1 MPFVFSGAIIKTAG
15 KIKGFIMTA
24 RNYCTHEDTFGEN
37 ATTAP
42 STDKNCSV
50 LKFFTS
56 LKSNIKKRLQQI
68 VHSEQM

>member
-1 MPFVFSGAIIKTAG
+1 
-15 KIKGFIMTA
+15 MTV
-24 RNYCTHEDTFGEN
+24 RTYCTHEDTFGEN

-56 LKSNIKKRLQQI
+56 LKSSIKKYLQQI
-68 VHSEQM
+68 AHSQEM

>member
-1 MPFVFSGAIIKTAG
+1 MP
-15 KIKGFIMTA
+15 A
-24 RNYCTHEDTFGEN
+24 RTYCTHEDTFGEN

-42 STDKNCSV
+42 STDKNCSI
-50 LKFFTS
+50 LNFFES

>member
-1 MPFVFSGAIIKTAG
+1 MP
-15 KIKGFIMTA
+15 A
-24 RNYCTHEDTFGEN
+24 RTYCTHEDTFGEN
-37 ATTAP
+37 AGPVP

-50 LKFFTS
+50 LNFFES